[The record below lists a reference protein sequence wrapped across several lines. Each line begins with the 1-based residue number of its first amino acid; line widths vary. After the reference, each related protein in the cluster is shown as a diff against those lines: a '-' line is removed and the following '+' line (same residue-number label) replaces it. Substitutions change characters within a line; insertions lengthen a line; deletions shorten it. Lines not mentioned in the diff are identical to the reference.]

1 MLAQLALSLLLLH
14 GVQAREAIG
23 SACSIANNHLDANT
37 KEFITDCDSYG
48 CKSRS
53 NSHQCEC

>member
-1 MLAQLALSLLLLH
+1 MLAQVALSVLLLH

-48 CKSRS
+48 CESG
-53 NSHQCEC
+53 NST